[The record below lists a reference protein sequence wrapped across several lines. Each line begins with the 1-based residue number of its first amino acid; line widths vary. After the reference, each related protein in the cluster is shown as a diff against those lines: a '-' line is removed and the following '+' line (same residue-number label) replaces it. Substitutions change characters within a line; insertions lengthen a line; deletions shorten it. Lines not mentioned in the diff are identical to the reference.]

1 MPGTPAN
8 PGSNRA
14 QRQVLAWALAVA
26 SGAVAVGSVWL
37 QLTLD
42 RSVLGVTAVALLVT
56 TALFHW
62 VRSNASVGAVFGV
75 LGTAT
80 LVFGNGVA
88 VLDHGM
94 SVALVVLAGLV
105 TALPVP
111 LAWQLRQL
119 TPDGD
124 GGGAVPA

>member
-14 QRQVLAWALAVA
+14 QRQILAFALAVT

-37 QLTLD
+37 QLALD
-42 RSVLGVTAVALLVT
+42 RSVLGVTTVAVLVT
-56 TALFHW
+56 IALFHW
-62 VRSNASVGAVFGV
+62 VRSAAPVGIVFGL
-75 LGTAT
+75 LGTVT

-88 VLDHGM
+88 VLDHGL

-105 TALPVP
+105 SALPVP
-111 LAWQLRQL
+111 LAWQLRQR

-124 GGGAVPA
+124 DVGAVPA